1 MNFKTFAQDFCQI
14 PSDANDIEEQRICQN
29 KDNERFIMTTS
40 DHRISFKTGM
50 RTLSHTVT
58 CQALQ
63 ATGLSNSPISYF
75 EVKVVNV
82 QDKDLQTF
90 AIGLAPFDYP
100 VQRACGSKDSVAIRG
115 DG

>member
-1 MNFKTFAQDFCQI
+1 
-14 PSDANDIEEQRICQN
+14 
-29 KDNERFIMTTS
+29 MTTS

-58 CQALQ
+58 CQALL
-63 ATGLSNSPISYF
+63 ASGASNNPICYF
-75 EVKVVNV
+75 EVKVGNV

-90 AIGLAPFDYP
+90 AIGIAPFDYP

-115 DG
+115 DGRIMFNDTEVDRFVFPERNVSK